1 MNFKKIISKVVI
13 LVIFLP
19 TIFIGCG
26 RKQKSQPTT
35 EKNVYLDSLENLFTK
50 VPDWLATVYDKDSG
64 GFYHNALMAQDS
76 VYATDM
82 QSTNF
87 ALSILISG
95 NIVSTDTL
103 NETFKKK
110 VISYVENRY
119 DKTLQL
125 YIDPTYKNKLL
136 KSERN
141 LARAQNMA
149 SGMYSRL
156 EIAPPNQKFL
166 NEKSVPPYL
175 SSYQSYKGWHYNQQW
190 SRVWTAFDKI
200 VSNGSLLRQIPKQRA
215 DSIVTFIQEYA
226 EENQDADGL
235 WGNGQAMEIRISGA
249 AKYGTFCKNFNII
262 MPNADKMYGTIMKWF
277 KENKE
282 LDFSKYSS
290 CPICVPRN
298 AIRALYYIKPHLSFE
313 IPASDKKLLT
323 QKTFEM
329 LRYYS
334 NPDGG
339 FMKNGEE
346 TKIAPLDLNLGEY
359 NTRVS
364 DINGTHLAIT
374 TRVSLYSL
382 LGRTVPKIN
391 LENHQLKI
399 LNNKKL

>member
-1 MNFKKIISKVVI
+1 MNFKKIISKIVLLFV
-13 LVIFLP
+13 LFSNIFM
-19 TIFIGCG
+19 GCG
-26 RKQKSQPTT
+26 KIQKSESVQ
-35 EKNVYLDSLENLFTK
+35 ENNVYLDSLENLFTK
-50 VPDWLATVYDKDSG
+50 VPDWLVTVYDRDLG

-76 VYATDM
+76 IYATDI

-95 NIVSTDTL
+95 NIVSVDTL
-103 NETFKKK
+103 SETFKKK
-110 VISYVENRY
+110 VINYVENRY
-119 DKTLQL
+119 DDSLQL
-125 YIDPTYKNKLL
+125 YIDATYKNKLL
-136 KSERN
+136 RSERN

-149 SGMYSRL
+149 FGIYSRL
-156 EIAPPNQKFL
+156 GMAPPNNLSL

-175 SSYQSYKGWHYNQQW
+175 SSYKKFQDWLYKQQW

-200 VSNGSLLRQIPKQRA
+200 VSNGSLLRQIPEKRA
-215 DSIVTFIQEYA
+215 DSIVTFIQQYA
-226 EENQDADGL
+226 EQNQDADGL
-235 WGNGQAMEIRISGA
+235 WGKGQAMEIRISGA
-249 AKYGTFCKNFNII
+249 AKYGTFCKNLNII

-277 KENKE
+277 RDNKE

-298 AIRALYYIKPHLSFE
+298 AIRALYYIQPHLSFK
-313 IPASDKKLLT
+313 IPESDKKLLT

-339 FMKNGEE
+339 FMKNGGE

-359 NTRVS
+359 NIRVS

-382 LGRTVPKIN
+382 IGKKVPKIN
-391 LENHQLKI
+391 LGNIGSTFLEY
-399 LNNKKL
+399 